1 MSQPIVVPLDG
12 SELAEAALPY
22 AAAFAKS
29 TGAGLVLVTVRET
42 IEDGL
47 AGLLPDV
54 IEDLFQKEE
63 RYYEGYLASAGKKAM
78 RSGVPVEA
86 LTLSGKPADEILA
99 LMQKR
104 RARMLVLATHGRSG
118 LGRWVYGSVAA
129 DLVQRAPVPTLIVGP
144 NCLQGRT
151 GTVRI
156 RRILVPLDGS
166 ELSEQ
171 ALRPAGELAEAL
183 GASIV
188 LAQVLSWASQAFA
201 FDVPSVTAAQIDQE
215 LTRASQEYL
224 ARVANRVKTAK
235 PVRTR
240 ALHGMPADALMD
252 LVADEKIDLV
262 VMGSHGRGGL
272 TRAALGSVADRML
285 QSQAPVLLVRPKA
298 VARGAARRS

>member
-22 AAAFAKS
+22 AATFAKS

-63 RYYEGYLASAGKKAM
+63 RYYEGYLSRAGKKAM

-144 NCLQGRT
+144 NCLQGHT

-252 LVADEKIDLV
+252 LVADKKIDLV

-298 VARGAARRS
+298 VARSAARRS